1 MMNTPHS
8 CTGSDDPGTASDSDI
23 RPDPADEKVDLA
35 LVARLS
41 TLGELVASI
50 VHEINQPLGTIAMQA
65 NTCLARLRHDNPDL
79 EAVGEGLV
87 RIERAA
93 MRAGGVIRGLMTL
106 ARRSGLQ
113 LADVDMNKVIG
124 EVLTLA
130 RSEMGQHGI
139 TLDSNLDT
147 GNRSVQGDRVLLQQ
161 VLLNLVMNGIE
172 SMRATA
178 DLPRVLSVSSEP
190 WGAGGVLV
198 TVEDTG
204 GGLDPAIAERI
215 FDPLFTT
222 KPKGMGMGLSIC
234 RSIIEAHG
242 GRIWASPRIPHGAI
256 FRFIVPS
263 AGEMTGGVQPGL
275 EPDVGR

>member
-1 MMNTPHS
+1 MRRAERASRRSYDDEHAAFG
-8 CTGSDDPGTASDSDI
+8 TGSDDPGTASDVDI

-93 MRAGGVIRGLMTL
+93 MRAGSVIRGLMTL

-130 RSEMGQHGI
+130 RSEIGQHGI

-147 GNRSVQGDRVLLQQ
+147 GK
-161 VLLNLVMNGIE
+161 
-172 SMRATA
+172 RAGRQEWLKKKAAWIASTLA
-178 DLPRVLSVSSEP
+178 PM
-190 WGAGGVLV
+190 GAPSP
-198 TVEDTG
+198 
-204 GGLDPAIAERI
+204 PARR
-215 FDPLFTT
+215 
-222 KPKGMGMGLSIC
+222 K
-234 RSIIEAHG
+234 
-242 GRIWASPRIPHGAI
+242 
-256 FRFIVPS
+256 PS
-263 AGEMTGGVQPGL
+263 AGSISA
-275 EPDVGR
+275 

>member
-1 MMNTPHS
+1 MTNTPHW
-8 CTGSDDPGTASDSDI
+8 CTGSDDPRTASDFDI
-23 RPDPADEKVDLA
+23 RPDPADAKVDLA

-65 NTCLARLRHDNPDL
+65 ATCLVGLRRDNPDL
-79 EAVGEGLV
+79 KAVGEGLV

-93 MRAGGVIRGLMTL
+93 MRAGSVIRGLMTL

-113 LADVDMNKVIG
+113 LAEVDMNKAIG

-130 RSEMGQHGI
+130 RSEIGQHDI

-161 VLLNLVMNGIE
+161 VLMNLIMNSIE

-190 WGAGGVLV
+190 WELAGC
-198 TVEDTG
+198 
-204 GGLDPAIAERI
+204 
-215 FDPLFTT
+215 
-222 KPKGMGMGLSIC
+222 S
-234 RSIIEAHG
+234 
-242 GRIWASPRIPHGAI
+242 
-256 FRFIVPS
+256 
-263 AGEMTGGVQPGL
+263 
-275 EPDVGR
+275 